1 MFKNNTNKEVDL
13 VLILWW
19 GYFCPLAQHDATGL
33 NCISPHKVS
42 PQLIW
47 ESPQS
52 SPVIAR
58 VPSLLTCHPLLDP
71 PPPHPTTAESL
82 RPYNLFQC
90 WWFIWITF
98 YHCFSNC
105 SHSSVFQQIQTCGF
119 TRYTI
124 IVLIQVVSVLLYRL
138 FGLFNNHLLLAEL
151 YESLILVR
159 GQTRYPSY

>member
-1 MFKNNTNKEVDL
+1 MYLMTKLQVQQRCLWNNSNKEL
-13 VLILWW
+13 NLFLILWW
-19 GYFCPLAQHDATGL
+19 GYFCPLAQHDATAL

-71 PPPHPTTAESL
+71 PPPPAESL

-98 YHCFSNC
+98 YHCFPNC
-105 SHSSVFQQIQTCGF
+105 SHSSVFNKFKPVI
-119 TRYTI
+119 
-124 IVLIQVVSVLLYRL
+124 LL
-138 FGLFNNHLLLAEL
+138 
-151 YESLILVR
+151 VM
-159 GQTRYPSY
+159 P